1 MNDGPDARHRPRL
14 LLITGH
20 RWLDTCR
27 VALAA
32 REAGFAVGL
41 IGPTRHPVAALEWVT
56 QVGTYSSLQPGR
68 SVARALNRCPCELL
82 VPVDDLG
89 AAALFEAHAAGW
101 FERRAAGAVRRSLGD
116 PASFGVRHARAVL
129 AEIAAAAGLPAP
141 QTWAV
146 EDADALPALI
156 AAAGLPAVL
165 KADGGSG
172 GERVRIV
179 ADLAGA
185 RAAHRTLSRP
195 PRMVSALGWL
205 VHDHD
210 AGPLRSVLLRER
222 PHVTLQE
229 FLPGDQA
236 TLSAVAWRG
245 EVIGSMS
252 FRAVRTRSACGPAT
266 VVEPLQHPD
275 MDRAARVIAARLGL
289 SGLFG
294 LDFALAPDHSCASL
308 LELNPRATPTS
319 HLYVGTMRRP
329 PLHLLAER
337 LGADAPAPLAPPL
350 SRRIALFPQ
359 VMLWGQAVGDDAD
372 ADFDLPH
379 APEVLELCRSALSAL
394 PLGGGRTGA
403 PGGALGGAL
412 GGAPAGAP
420 AGAPGVLP

>member
-1 MNDGPDARHRPRL
+1 MNDGPDARRAPRL

-41 IGPTRHPVAALEWVT
+41 VGPGGHPVAALEWVE
-56 QVGTYSSLQPGR
+56 QVGTYSSLRPAR

-82 VPVDDLG
+82 VPIDDLG

-101 FERRAAGAVRRSLGD
+101 LEPRAARVVRRSLGD
-116 PASFGVRHARAVL
+116 PASFGNRHARAVL
-129 AEIAAAAGLPAP
+129 AEIAASTGLPAP
-141 QTWAV
+141 RTWPV
-146 EDADALPALI
+146 DDADALPALI

-179 ADLAGA
+179 ADLDGA
-185 RAAHRTLSRP
+185 RAAQRMLSRP
-195 PRMVSALGWL
+195 PRIASALGWL
-205 VHDHD
+205 VHDRD
-210 AGPLRSVLLRER
+210 AGPLRSRLVGER
-222 PHVTLQE
+222 PGVTLQE

-275 MDRAARVIAARLGL
+275 MDRAARVIAERFGL

-294 LDFALAPDHSCASL
+294 LDFALAPDRSRASL

-319 HLYVGTMRRP
+319 HLYLGAMRRP

-337 LGADAPAPLAPPL
+337 VGADAPAPVAPPL
-350 SRRIALFPQ
+350 SSRIALFPQ
-359 VMLWGQAVGDDAD
+359 VALWGQSPGGDAD
-372 ADFDLPH
+372 TDFDLPR
-379 APEVLELCRSALSAL
+379 APEVLDLCRSAL
-394 PLGGGRTGA
+394 P
-403 PGGALGGAL
+403 PF
-412 GGAPAGAP
+412 
-420 AGAPGVLP
+420 VLP